1 MRKIIHLGNY
11 FCDIKKQSG
20 RIMQYE
26 CICKN
31 FKLILELTLVLVI
44 LVAPSFTSLSLTMA
58 QAQQA
63 KQVTL
68 TAIVAEPKD
77 RWDTLFATALAKL
90 REKHP
95 DMTIN
100 IDYRV
105 LPYDDT
111 KKQIL
116 TAMAGKTPIDLI
128 SVDQIWL
135 GSFAEGGFLSDLT
148 DLSHSWNRS
157 SDWFKTNWDGGIY
170 KNKVYGIW
178 AWTDVRSMWYWKDLL
193 NQSGVSPNSL
203 KTWNGYIEAAKK
215 IENSTKGQGIQAMHL
230 VGASHS
236 PDMWYPYLWML
247 GGEIVKQKSGHPV
260 KGTYWFP
267 TYNST
272 EGVKALEFLRDQVK
286 AGIKPQI
293 NHFWGQEFADK
304 KFAVMLEGSWLLGH
318 FPTSEWKGL
327 DKKVGMIPMF
337 PVPKERDTSATMMGG
352 WMLGIPTYSS
362 NKALSWE
369 LLTIMLQPD
378 VLAPMLQKYGY
389 LPTQKPIAEGAY
401 SASLNSTIPYYK
413 ELISMINIGHS
424 RPSIAEYPQIADNIK
439 QAIDEV
445 YLGVKEPKQALDD
458 AAKKSAEVLGWS

>member
-1 MRKIIHLGNY
+1 MRKINSLGNY
-11 FCDIKKQSG
+11 YSDTNKGSG
-20 RIMQYE
+20 RKKPYE
-26 CICKN
+26 CIID
-31 FKLILELTLVLVI
+31 FRFILGLAVVSIILI
-44 LVAPSFTSLSLTMA
+44 ALSLAPLTTV
-58 QAQQA
+58 QAQQSN
-63 KQVTL
+63 QVTL

-77 RWDTLFATALAKL
+77 RWDTLFADALAKL
-90 REKHP
+90 RERHP
-95 DMTIN
+95 GMTIN
-100 IDYRV
+100 VDYRV

-111 KKQIL
+111 RKQIL

-135 GSFAEGGFLSDLT
+135 GEFAEGKFLSDLT

-157 SDWFKTNWDGGIY
+157 SDWFKSNWDGGIY
-170 KNKVYGIW
+170 NGKVYGIW

-193 NQSGVSPNSL
+193 NHSGVNPDSL

-215 IENSTKGQGIQAMHL
+215 IENSTKAQGVQAMHL

-247 GGEIVKQKSGHPV
+247 GGEIVKQKSGHPE

-267 TYNST
+267 AYNST

-318 FPTSEWKGL
+318 FPRGEWKSL
-327 DKKVGMIPMF
+327 DKNVGMIPMF
-337 PVPKERDTSATMMGG
+337 PVPKEGDTSATMMGG
-352 WMLGIPTYSS
+352 WMLGIPETSS

-369 LLTIMLQPD
+369 LLTIMVQPN
-378 VLAPMLQKYGY
+378 VLAPMLEKYGY
-389 LPTQKPIAEGAY
+389 LPTQKPIAEGTY
-401 SASLNSTIPYYK
+401 STQLNSTIPYY
-413 ELISMINIGHS
+413 EQLISMLSMGHS
-424 RPSIAEYPQIADNIK
+424 RPSIAEYPQIADNIR

-458 AAKKSAEVLGWS
+458 AAKKSAQVLGWS